1 MHVKN
6 IKQKYRKGGK
16 RKITKRRKYQD
27 GGVPSLIPNLPVQ
40 QIAQSPVSQQ
50 GIQIGGSTIAD
61 QLGTQQG
68 LGEKLR
74 LGAEGAGMKLAG
86 AGQGALGSLKEGLAE
101 GKIKLA
107 GAAALLGAGAN
118 KLISKNSAT
127 ANDAYRTDSKQRTG
141 AAVGGAIKGAGK
153 GFDIGNKIIPGLGG
167 AIGAGIGALGGL
179 FKGKKGLEQDRK
191 ASVRG
196 LREAQNAQMKGAAN
210 QPDPFSVKA
219 GVGFNTATSRT
230 KAYDQASRAR
240 KGGVRMQNGGDVTR
254 GNFRYSTTN
263 DIVMDPN
270 VRVGSNA
277 PDEAMMKAYADT
289 IKQEEAQYG
298 EDKYGMTPEER
309 KAYDRK
315 YTSSTG
321 PTAGKTNWTFNEA
334 YSHARSAGKK
344 TFEMFKNGK
353 WVRYSTRRAD
363 ETVDQFNKSFI
374 LGTAEQEAAN
384 QERTGRERIPYGPG
398 DAFKNI
404 KRSGGVKRLP
414 GGVMSSLPG
423 GAVEFKGQTHEQG
436 GIMLDQMTEVET
448 GETMDKVNMKKSGGK
463 AKDYIFSDYLKL
475 GGKTFAARHKEILK
489 RGGSQ
494 QKIQELA
501 KLQEKKANRSPKV
514 MQEGGERGGGT
525 SDLLA
530 GLSGFNTARTD
541 GSTAEKE
548 LNRAATEAA
557 NAYSEE
563 EAAAINAERE
573 AVLAR
578 NEEKRNVRAKQ
589 GSTEEKKM
597 ETGSR
602 IYGAS
607 ADAKDNIGNWLGMM
621 ETDMGNLPEEFQ
633 TFDFS
638 KFKNAE
644 GNFDANA
651 FNTQAN
657 KGEFREWYNSL
668 PDDLVSGKL
677 SAKNDKGDLIFG
689 KQWNSR
695 RLLERPDV
703 PQAIERTDVKLA
715 LDMPEPV
722 EGDTPKIDKTT
733 EVTTK
738 SRDVPLGAILAGA
751 SQLIPPAYSLL
762 KKPKNVPG
770 YAPQAYAKPQLP
782 RVNYNAER
790 AANASDT
797 RATLASIENNAA
809 GPAGMV
815 NMIAAMGKKRQ
826 GDLEIATQES
836 RANKQLSAEEARLGA
851 QASQFNIG
859 QDAQAQQYNRGLA
872 REQIKDRREEVMGAL
887 DAAADRIAGMTG
899 DVLDYKAQER
909 LAEAVSGETGVL
921 LRERLK
927 GQKNPATGEVYKD
940 LEIAALAGKL
950 ESEGTP
956 PGANTKVK
964 VDKQAKR
971 QQRRADNK
979 KARDA
984 RKLQNA
990 KDNPISTTSFPAGG
1004 AEDSNGKVTA
1014 KEENEKDIKKFEQN
1028 KKAVDKANKQN
1039 ERRLARDP
1047 NQEVTFNSNA
1057 QNPMTEKKWDK
1068 MSATEQIEYIKNE
1081 TPEQAAIR
1089 RESGIGV
1096 VDTSKPDGTKVE
1108 GASLRREDVKRNYP
1122 NAQLDSFTNAK
1133 GQIIYYP
1140 IYDEGPSPD
1149 YRKGGY
1155 LKRRGR
1161 IKRKRR

>member
-16 RKITKRRKYQD
+16 RKVTKRRKYQD

-40 QIAQSPVSQQ
+40 QIAQNIAQP
-50 GIQIGGSTIAD
+50 GIQTGGATIAD
-61 QLGTQQG
+61 GLTQG
-68 LGEKLR
+68 LGSQLR
-74 LGAEGAGMKLAG
+74 SGLEGAGMQIAG
-86 AGQGALGSLKEGLAE
+86 AGQGALGSLKEGLKG
-101 GKIKLA
+101 GKIGLS

-127 ANDAYRTDSKQRTG
+127 ANDAYRTDNKQRTG

-167 AIGAGIGALGGL
+167 AIGAGIGAIGGL
-179 FKGKKGLEQDRK
+179 FKGKKGLEKDRK

-196 LREAQNAQMKGAAN
+196 LREAQNAQMRGAAN
-210 QPDPFSVKA
+210 QPDPFSAKA

-230 KAYDQASRAR
+230 KAYDQASRAK
-240 KGGVRMQNGGDVTR
+240 KGGVR
-254 GNFRYSTTN
+254 
-263 DIVMDPN
+263 
-270 VRVGSNA
+270 
-277 PDEAMMKAYADT
+277 K
-289 IKQEEAQYG
+289 
-298 EDKYGMTPEER
+298 
-309 KAYDRK
+309 
-315 YTSSTG
+315 
-321 PTAGKTNWTFNEA
+321 
-334 YSHARSAGKK
+334 
-344 TFEMFKNGK
+344 
-353 WVRYSTRRAD
+353 
-363 ETVDQFNKSFI
+363 
-374 LGTAEQEAAN
+374 
-384 QERTGRERIPYGPG
+384 
-398 DAFKNI
+398 
-404 KRSGGVKRLP
+404 LP

-475 GGKTFAARHKEILK
+475 GGKTFASRHKEILK

-514 MQEGGERGGGT
+514 MQKGGEREGGT

-541 GSTAEKE
+541 GSTAEEE
-548 LNRAATEAA
+548 LNRAATASA

-578 NEEKRNVRAKQ
+578 NEEKKNVRAKQ
-589 GSTEEKKM
+589 GSAEEKDE

-602 IYGAS
+602 IYGGNEE
-607 ADAKDNIGNWLGMM
+607 DEIGNWLGMM
-621 ETDMGNLPEEFQ
+621 ETDMSNLPEEFQ

-638 KFKNAE
+638 QFKDE
-644 GNFDANA
+644 KGNFDQAA
-651 FNTQAN
+651 FNTQEN

-689 KQWNSR
+689 EQWNSR

-790 AANASDT
+790 SANASDT

-859 QDAQAQQYNRGLA
+859 QDAQAQTYNRNLA

-927 GQKNPATGEVYKD
+927 GQKNPATGKVYTD
-940 LEIAALAGKL
+940 IEIAALAGKL

-956 PGANTKVK
+956 PGANTKVI
-964 VDKQAKR
+964 VDRKARR
-971 QQRRADNK
+971 QQRRADNQK
-979 KARDA
+979 TRDA

-990 KDNPISTTSFPAGG
+990 QDNPISTTSFFPNNEAEETATNDTPTANEAPTEEAAPA
-1004 AEDSNGKVTA
+1004 AEESK
-1014 KEENEKDIKKFEQN
+1014 
-1028 KKAVDKANKQN
+1028 
-1039 ERRLARDP
+1039 
-1047 NQEVTFNSNA
+1047 
-1057 QNPMTEKKWDK
+1057 PMTQNQWDN
-1068 MSATEQIEYIKNE
+1068 MSATQQIEYTKNE
-1081 TPEQAAIR
+1081 TPEQAVQR
-1089 RESGIGV
+1089 RESGIGYI
-1096 VDTSKPDGTKVE
+1096 DTTKPDGTKVE
-1108 GASLRREDVKRNYP
+1108 GAGSLKRAVEANYP
-1122 NAQLDSFTNAK
+1122 DAEIGSFTNADGK
-1133 GQIIYYP
+1133 TIYFP
-1140 IYDEGPSPD
+1140 KL
-1149 YRKGGY
+1149 RKGGY
-1155 LKRRGR
+1155 LKRRGG
-1161 IKRKRR
+1161 IKRKKGGFKPHMMYDPKTGKGYKANVNADHLKMKKKGYGHTKLKIKK

>member
-6 IKQKYRKGGK
+6 IKRKYRKGGK
-16 RKITKRRKYQD
+16 RKVTKRRKYQD

-40 QIAQSPVSQQ
+40 QIAQNVTQP
-50 GIQIGGSTIAD
+50 GIQTGGGTIAGE
-61 QLGTQQG
+61 LTQG
-68 LGEKLR
+68 LGSKLR
-74 LGAEGAGMKLAG
+74 SGLEGAGMQLAG
-86 AGQGALGSLKEGLAE
+86 AGQGALGSLKDGLKG
-101 GKIKLA
+101 GKIGLA

-118 KLISKNSAT
+118 KLISKGSGT
-127 ANDAYRTDSKQRTG
+127 ANDAFRTDKKQQAG

-167 AIGAGIGALGGL
+167 AIGAGLGAIGGA
-179 FKGKKGLEQDRK
+179 FKSKRSLEKDRK
-191 ASVRG
+191 ASVRA
-196 LREAQNAQMKGAAN
+196 LRETQSAQLKAEAN
-210 QPDPFSVKA
+210 RPDAFSAKA
-219 GVGFNTATSRT
+219 GAGFNTATSRT

-240 KGGVRMQNGGDVTR
+240 KGGVR
-254 GNFRYSTTN
+254 
-263 DIVMDPN
+263 
-270 VRVGSNA
+270 
-277 PDEAMMKAYADT
+277 K
-289 IKQEEAQYG
+289 
-298 EDKYGMTPEER
+298 
-309 KAYDRK
+309 
-315 YTSSTG
+315 
-321 PTAGKTNWTFNEA
+321 
-334 YSHARSAGKK
+334 
-344 TFEMFKNGK
+344 
-353 WVRYSTRRAD
+353 
-363 ETVDQFNKSFI
+363 
-374 LGTAEQEAAN
+374 
-384 QERTGRERIPYGPG
+384 
-398 DAFKNI
+398 
-404 KRSGGVKRLP
+404 LP

-436 GIMLDQMTEVET
+436 GIMLDKMTEVET

-514 MQEGGERGGGT
+514 MQEGGEREGGT
-525 SDLLA
+525 SDLLK
-530 GLSGFNTARTD
+530 GLAGFNVARTD
-541 GSTAEKE
+541 GSTAEEE
-548 LNRAATEAA
+548 LNRAATDAA

-589 GSTEEKKM
+589 GSEEERDA
-597 ETGSR
+597 ETGEK
-602 IYGAS
+602 IYGGNEE
-607 ADAKDNIGNWLGMM
+607 DNIGSWLGMM
-621 ETDMGNLPEEFQ
+621 ETDTGNLPEEFQ

-638 KFKNAE
+638 QFKDEE
-644 GNFDANA
+644 GNFDAA
-651 FNTQAN
+651 SFNTKEN
-657 KGEFREWYNSL
+657 KIAFREWWNNL
-668 PDDLVSGKL
+668 PDDLVSGKIA
-677 SAKNDKGDLIFG
+677 SDNDAGNLVFG
-689 KQWNSR
+689 EQWNTR

-715 LDMPEPV
+715 LDIPEPV
-722 EGDTPKIDKTT
+722 EGDTPTPDKTT

-859 QDAQAQQYNRGLA
+859 QDAQAQTFNRNLA

-927 GQKNPATGEVYKD
+927 GQKNPATGEVYTD

-964 VDKQAKR
+964 VDRKARRK
-971 QQRRADNK
+971 QRRADNQ

-990 KDNPISTTSFPAGG
+990 KDNPISTTSFPANNE
-1004 AEDSNGKVTA
+1004 AEEEVVTNDTPA
-1014 KEENEKDIKKFEQN
+1014 ANAAPTEEAAPAAEESKPITQ
-1028 KKAVDKANKQN
+1028 KQ
-1039 ERRLARDP
+1039 
-1047 NQEVTFNSNA
+1047 
-1057 QNPMTEKKWDK
+1057 WDK
-1068 MSATEQIEYIKNE
+1068 MSPSEQIEYTKNE
-1081 TPEQAAIR
+1081 TPEQAAQR

-1108 GASLRREDVKRNYP
+1108 GASLRRENVKRNYP
-1122 NAQLDSFTNAK
+1122 DAQLGSFLNAK
-1133 GQIIYYP
+1133 GQTIYYP

>member
-6 IKQKYRKGGK
+6 IKRKYRKGGK
-16 RKITKRRKYQD
+16 RKVTKRRKYQD

-40 QIAQSPVSQQ
+40 QIAQNVTQP
-50 GIQIGGSTIAD
+50 GIQTGGGTIAGE
-61 QLGTQQG
+61 LTQG
-68 LGEKLR
+68 LGSKLR
-74 LGAEGAGMKLAG
+74 SGLEGAGMQLAG
-86 AGQGALGSLKEGLAE
+86 AGQDALGSLKDGLKG
-101 GKIKLA
+101 GKIGLA
-107 GAAALLGAGAN
+107 GAAALLGAGAD
-118 KLISKNSAT
+118 KLISKGSGT
-127 ANDAYRTDSKQRTG
+127 ANDAFRTDKKQKTG

-167 AIGAGIGALGGL
+167 VIGGALGAVGGA
-179 FKGKKGLEQDRK
+179 FKSKRSLEKDRK
-191 ASVRG
+191 ASVRA
-196 LREAQNAQMKGAAN
+196 LRETQSAQLKAEAN
-210 QPDPFSVKA
+210 RPDAFSAKA
-219 GVGFNTATSRT
+219 GAGFNTATSRT

-240 KGGVRMQNGGDVTR
+240 KGGVR
-254 GNFRYSTTN
+254 
-263 DIVMDPN
+263 
-270 VRVGSNA
+270 
-277 PDEAMMKAYADT
+277 K
-289 IKQEEAQYG
+289 
-298 EDKYGMTPEER
+298 
-309 KAYDRK
+309 
-315 YTSSTG
+315 
-321 PTAGKTNWTFNEA
+321 
-334 YSHARSAGKK
+334 
-344 TFEMFKNGK
+344 
-353 WVRYSTRRAD
+353 
-363 ETVDQFNKSFI
+363 
-374 LGTAEQEAAN
+374 
-384 QERTGRERIPYGPG
+384 
-398 DAFKNI
+398 
-404 KRSGGVKRLP
+404 LP

-436 GIMLDQMTEVET
+436 GIMLDKMTEVET

-514 MQEGGERGGGT
+514 MQEGGEREGGT
-525 SDLLA
+525 SDLLK
-530 GLSGFNTARTD
+530 GLAGFNVARTD
-541 GSTAEKE
+541 GSTAEEE
-548 LNRAATEAA
+548 LNRAATDAA

-589 GSTEEKKM
+589 GSAEERDT
-597 ETGSR
+597 ETGEK
-602 IYGAS
+602 IYGGNEE
-607 ADAKDNIGNWLGMM
+607 DNIGSWLGMM

-638 KFKNAE
+638 QFKDEE
-644 GNFDANA
+644 GNFDAA
-651 FNTQAN
+651 SFNTQEN
-657 KGEFREWYNSL
+657 KAAFREWYNNL

-677 SAKNDKGDLIFG
+677 RDDGKSSNLIFG
-689 KQWNSR
+689 TQWNTR

-722 EGDTPKIDKTT
+722 EGDTPTPDKTT

-859 QDAQAQQYNRGLA
+859 QDAQAQTFNRNLA

-927 GQKNPATGEVYKD
+927 GQINPTTGDPYTD
-940 LEIAALAGKL
+940 IEIAALAGKL

-956 PGANTKVK
+956 PGAYGKVRG
-964 VDKQAKR
+964 KR
-971 QQRRADNK
+971 GGKEKNK
-979 KARDA
+979 KSKTTTFNAEGYEIDPATGELTGKGRRRKKRDD
-984 RKLQNA
+984 K
-990 KDNPISTTSFPAGG
+990 KDP
-1004 AEDSNGKVTA
+1004 
-1014 KEENEKDIKKFEQN
+1014 KKFGSSSPEESVEKN
-1028 KKAVDKANKQN
+1028 KKGESKPITQKQ
-1039 ERRLARDP
+1039 
-1047 NQEVTFNSNA
+1047 
-1057 QNPMTEKKWDK
+1057 WDK
-1068 MSATEQIEYIKNE
+1068 MSPSEQIEYTKNE
-1081 TPEQAAIR
+1081 TPEQAAQR

-1122 NAQLDSFTNAK
+1122 DAQLGSFTNAK